1 MMGGLVCDWLTRR
14 WIRGTRVVEGTPHHI
29 SSHPL
34 SYHSILEM
42 DPTATGTCTRST
54 YILESTVGSIT
65 QVENRVFARS
75 FDSTGPYPG
84 TQQVSPLWDSAFGS
98 SLTADRF

>member
-1 MMGGLVCDWLTRR
+1 MMGGLVYDWLTRR
-14 WIRGTRVVEGTPHHI
+14 WIRGTQVVEGTPHHI

-34 SYHSILEM
+34 TYPFILKM
-42 DPTATGTCTRST
+42 DPTATGTHTHST

-65 QVENRVFARS
+65 QVENHVFARS

-84 TQQVSPLWDSAFGS
+84 TQQVCTLWYSDFWSESNSA
-98 SLTADRF
+98 